1 MAASCRLHWPN
12 NVFGT
17 LLLLLLA
24 TVVVVAVVVATV
36 AAAVALKMP
45 TRCNAAI
52 KAARCWPLLVHCTR
66 LAQDATKNKPTKKKN
81 GEKRKEIV
89 TALQLELLLA
99 AMTLASW
106 PRAVHGLSPSRLLAQ
121 TRSVRN
127 DFRFYDATC
136 IRDEALLDSSWTVHR
151 NAAPARSSFPL

>member
-1 MAASCRLHWPN
+1 MLPKIN
-12 NVFGT
+12 Q
-17 LLLLLLA
+17 L
-24 TVVVVAVVVATV
+24 
-36 AAAVALKMP
+36 
-45 TRCNAAI
+45 
-52 KAARCWPLLVHCTR
+52 
-66 LAQDATKNKPTKKKN
+66 KKKN